1 MFDYSKVIAVT
12 NRHLCTRPLPDQ
24 VRRICLLQP
33 RGIILR
39 EKDLPEEEYEE
50 LAARIF
56 PICEQYQVPLTLH
69 FYPEAARRLGVRR
82 IHLPLWKLEALREEE
97 GSAGSTDSGTSQE
110 IAGAVDTWT
119 HRQRPEV
126 RGCRISSETS
136 TGTGTGVGTGP
147 ISSGTETE
155 VKAEILSYFDVIG
168 TSVHAPAEA
177 VRAQEL
183 GASYVTA
190 GHVYTTDC
198 KKGLPARG
206 LTFLQEVCQA
216 VTIPVCA
223 IGGINRDPE
232 KIQAVLACGADA
244 ACIMS
249 GMMGELE

>member
-1 MFDYSKVIAVT
+1 MIDYSKVIAVT
-12 NRHLCTRPLPDQ
+12 NRHLCQRPLPEQ
-24 VRRICLLQP
+24 IERICQLQP
-33 RGIILR
+33 RAIILR

-50 LAARIF
+50 LAARII
-56 PICEQYQVPLTLH
+56 PICEQYHVPLTLH
-69 FYPEAARRLGVRR
+69 FYPKAAKKLGVRR
-82 IHLPLWKLEALREEE
+82 IHLPLWKLEELRADPE
-97 GSAGSTDSGTSQE
+97 AG
-110 IAGAVDTWT
+110 
-119 HRQRPEV
+119 R
-126 RGCRISSETS
+126 
-136 TGTGTGVGTGP
+136 
-147 ISSGTETE
+147 
-155 VKAEILSYFDVIG
+155 ILSYFDIIG

-183 GASYVTA
+183 GASYVNA
-190 GHVYTTDC
+190 GHVFTTDC